1 MSLPVP
7 NQTTLTISK
16 TLQGTGQ
23 IVDSEL
29 TRLYNLISQSVSGK
43 DISYELPAETIS
55 LINLFMRRLD
65 KVSKN
70 KEHNLFLP
78 TENKDMPFKTLTNL
92 INGHNRYEDYLNK
105 KHAVKNSV
113 IHNINKIISSPSN
126 QIHANTPVTVDNL
139 HSAANNAA
147 TKYAEYLGRKIGDN
161 DLSSYDMMS
170 YYQQQFNA
178 SVGKDDVGIAANG
191 LKGLFALTSYY
202 NNYFKNRIPT
212 KETKNIKPGVSEL
225 FEFNPELANAIY
237 EALGFGKDSNYYEGD
252 IKPEPNTI
260 FVFGSNPEGRHG
272 AGAAKVA
279 REQFGAVYGQGE
291 GLQGNAYALPT
302 KDLRVKENRG
312 FKSISPE
319 QITNSIKKL
328 YEVAKQNPDKQFKV
342 AYRNTTDTSL
352 NGYTG
357 LEMIEMFNAAG
368 PIPSNVIFSKEWVDT
383 GKLNTQSE
391 ITPQQKQQA
400 QQLYSEYLDTIF
412 PNSKVKDIV
421 YHGTNENIFDKFS
434 DINEGKYTTD
444 YDKGKGHWFLTKFND
459 VSLYGKNKI
468 TALINLVNPRNA
480 TTDYDHKGNYNPT
493 VTTIHDPT
501 YERNL
506 ALENNND
513 GAIIDTLEGETRE
526 RQIVVFKPEQIHIL
540 GSKQDIEGFKEF
552 VKDKES
558 TVPKGEIDLNR
569 LRTSNKTFK
578 KSYDFVDDFGN
589 EIHISIGSISDVV
602 ISRAQELALKEVL
615 GPEYNKTLNNAA
627 VLMSSFT
634 SAATD
639 NAKELIM
646 AKINASTKLASMHA
660 YMMALGFTLDQ
671 IVEFMTSETSSL
683 IINESTDNIYYD
695 ESPKSITGVIDKL
708 KEDPKIN
715 QAQLRAFEA
724 IYKDSKEF
732 TALTGFL
739 GINQKRKADT

>member
-1 MSLPVP
+1 MNLPVP
-7 NQTTLTISK
+7 NKTTLTISGAIK
-16 TLQGTGQ
+16 KTGQ
-23 IVDSEL
+23 IIDSEL
-29 TRLYNLISQSVSGK
+29 ERLYNLISQSVSGK

-105 KHAVKNSV
+105 NHAVKNSV
-113 IHNINKIISSPSN
+113 VHNISKIISSPSN

-139 HSAANNAA
+139 HSAANSAA

-212 KETKNIKPGVSEL
+212 KEGI
-225 FEFNPELANAIY
+225 
-237 EALGFGKDSNYYEGD
+237 
-252 IKPEPNTI
+252 
-260 FVFGSNPEGRHG
+260 
-272 AGAAKVA
+272 
-279 REQFGAVYGQGE
+279 
-291 GLQGNAYALPT
+291 
-302 KDLRVKENRG
+302 
-312 FKSISPE
+312 
-319 QITNSIKKL
+319 
-328 YEVAKQNPDKQFKV
+328 
-342 AYRNTTDTSL
+342 
-352 NGYTG
+352 
-357 LEMIEMFNAAG
+357 
-368 PIPSNVIFSKEWVDT
+368 
-383 GKLNTQSE
+383 
-391 ITPQQKQQA
+391 
-400 QQLYSEYLDTIF
+400 
-412 PNSKVKDIV
+412 
-421 YHGTNENIFDKFS
+421 
-434 DINEGKYTTD
+434 
-444 YDKGKGHWFLTKFND
+444 D
-459 VSLYGKNKI
+459 V
-468 TALINLVNPRNA
+468 
-480 TTDYDHKGNYNPT
+480 
-493 VTTIHDPT
+493 
-501 YERNL
+501 
-506 ALENNND
+506 
-513 GAIIDTLEGETRE
+513 
-526 RQIVVFKPEQIHIL
+526 
-540 GSKQDIEGFKEF
+540 
-552 VKDKES
+552 
-558 TVPKGEIDLNR
+558 NR
-569 LRTSNKTFK
+569 LRTSNKIFK
-578 KSYDFVDDFGN
+578 KSYDFVDDFGK

-708 KEDPKIN
+708 KEDTNIN